1 MSDARNKK
9 IPYPPKVEG
18 YISSRLLK
26 EKLIRFFAKNGK
38 EGSDIDNLI
47 RSTIKRFKIYANEN
61 KIPNAIIREGEK
73 GKEQFLIAEISE
85 WLKKRKTDFSKFNID

>member
-1 MSDARNKK
+1 MMSDARNKK

-38 EGSDIDNLI
+38 EGSFTACDNLYI
-47 RSTIKRFKIYANEN
+47 VKN
-61 KIPNAIIREGEK
+61 
-73 GKEQFLIAEISE
+73 
-85 WLKKRKTDFSKFNID
+85 